1 MSTDATRVEAFAEH
15 LAALK
20 REGAAVLVRADPRAE
35 DAACHR
41 LLGEPGLDR
50 RHVLVSTAST
60 ERTLSRYEPR
70 ETESHR
76 LGVVDASGGRY
87 TRSAAAA
94 APTASDMQTGAEAT
108 PSWQTTVDGPTEFS
122 AILDAVDDH
131 VERLFPATDAI
142 GPGELRVCLDNLDA
156 LLDAVDGDEAT
167 EEDVFTFL
175 HVLTNRVRERGGL
188 VHVHVSAGIADS
200 LVARYEPL
208 FDATVD
214 AETGPGGRVRQ
225 KWRLLDVGLES
236 AWLTLD

>member
-1 MSTDATRVEAFAEH
+1 MRTDATRAEDFAER

-35 DAACHR
+35 DEACHR

-50 RHVLVSTAST
+50 RHVLVSTTST

-70 ETESHR
+70 ERASHR
-76 LGVVDASGGRY
+76 LGVVDASAGRY

-94 APTASDMQTGAEAT
+94 APATSGPQKGVDAT
-108 PSWQTTVDGPTEFS
+108 PAWRTTVDGPADFS
-122 AILDAVDDH
+122 DILDAVDEH
-131 VERLFPATDAI
+131 VDRLFPAADAI

-156 LLDAVDGDEAT
+156 LLDTVDGDDAT
-167 EEDVFTFL
+167 PEEVFTFL

-225 KWRLLDVGLES
+225 KWRLLDAGLES